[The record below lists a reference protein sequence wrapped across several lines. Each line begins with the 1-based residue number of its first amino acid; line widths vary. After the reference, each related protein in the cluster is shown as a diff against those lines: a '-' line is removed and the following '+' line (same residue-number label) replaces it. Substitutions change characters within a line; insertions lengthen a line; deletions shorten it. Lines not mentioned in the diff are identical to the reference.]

1 MLLRT
6 IPGVGPV
13 TASAIVATA
22 GDGHQFRNGS
32 EFAAWLGLTPINR
45 SSGGKERFRTHLQDG
60 RSIPQASSGHWHDCP
75 IEPDEGQS

>member
-22 GDGHQFRNGS
+22 GGARQFKNGR
-32 EFAAWLGLTPINR
+32 EFAAWLGLRPLNR
-45 SSGGKERFRTHLQDG
+45 SSGGKGKAVPHLKDG
-60 RSIPQASSGHWHDCP
+60 RPSHHPLWFL
-75 IEPDEGQS
+75 